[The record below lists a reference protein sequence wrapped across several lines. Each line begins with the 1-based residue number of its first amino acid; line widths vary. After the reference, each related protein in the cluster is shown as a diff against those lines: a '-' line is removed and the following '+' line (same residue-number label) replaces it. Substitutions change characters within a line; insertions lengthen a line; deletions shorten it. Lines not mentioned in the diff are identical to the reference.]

1 MDKWPCGDCFNFYSV
16 MLRDDVLIEN
26 NKYGY
31 VTMQNNG
38 AMKLV
43 NFTHAQTA
51 ETRRSF
57 RPSVNARYEATTC
70 SCLRCSIATVKVL
83 VVHWVLYIVVY
94 QHGRHK
100 TNVHG
105 KWHYMKPL
113 YCMYSSSRSVQVT
126 TEEVGH
132 FNHRILN
139 SDHFTPHFALSMQCV
154 GWTVLLIIHL
164 QITCGQCGFITTS
177 YCILW

>member
-1 MDKWPCGDCFNFYSV
+1 

-57 RPSVNARYEATTC
+57 RPSVNAGC
-70 SCLRCSIATVKVL
+70 SSV
-83 VVHWVLYIVVY
+83 
-94 QHGRHK
+94 GRD
-100 TNVHG
+100 
-105 KWHYMKPL
+105 L
-113 YCMYSSSRSVQVT
+113 
-126 TEEVGH
+126 
-132 FNHRILN
+132 
-139 SDHFTPHFALSMQCV
+139 CV
-154 GWTVLLIIHL
+154 GRIEEDNSRH
-164 QITCGQCGFITTS
+164 Q
-177 YCILW
+177 